1 VRRLLLASAAS
12 AALLV
17 VVEVFVVI
25 LVARQI
31 GVPWTVALILAT
43 SSLGAILLR
52 REGPRSWRA
61 FRGDLRAGKPPG
73 ISATEGLLALVG
85 GILMLLPGF
94 VTDVVGAV
102 LVLPPTRRVT
112 GRAAQSVLSRRL
124 SPATA
129 SSLFGPRTVRV
140 RTGRPQPPPAPP
152 SYPPSS
158 AGSGSRERPGEVV
171 EGEIIDP
178 SG

>member
-1 VRRLLLASAAS
+1 LLIFSAAS
-12 AALLV
+12 AGLLA

-43 SSLGAILLR
+43 SLLGAILLR
-52 REGPRSWRA
+52 QQGPRSWRA
-61 FRGDLRAGKPPG
+61 FRTDVQAGKPPG
-73 ISATEGLLALVG
+73 TSATEGVLALVG

-94 VTDVVGAV
+94 VTDVVGAL

-112 GRAAQSVLSRRL
+112 GRVAQSVLTRRL
-124 SPATA
+124 GPATA
-129 SSLFGPRTVRV
+129 SSLFGPRTVRA
-140 RTGRPQPPPAPP
+140 RTGPPQAPPRPPTSPPP
-152 SYPPSS
+152 S
-158 AGSGSRERPGEVV
+158 AGSGTRQSPGEVV

-178 SG
+178 RG